1 MSDVA
6 SGLGAGAQAEARA
19 PRLLG
24 LFAAW
29 RLQAYGY
36 LLAALYAVLLLGVY
50 RAGDW
55 LVHAGM
61 PVYTDFTQQWIA
73 ARQAL
78 HGNIALLYDPAR
90 FLKLQAALVGPRD
103 FFYGNWPYPPIFFLF
118 LAPFALLPYAA
129 AFLSWNV
136 VTVGGCI
143 AVVWLITRRMPAIA
157 LVLAS
162 PFTAWNFVAGQN
174 GFLTASLFGAALLC
188 LEERPV
194 LAGLFIGLLTYKPQW
209 GLLIPVALLAGK
221 QWRALT
227 SAAATALLLAGLSL
241 AAFGASAWLAFPR
254 ELLAQ
259 TGAVLVGGG
268 HEFFANPYS
277 GYGYIQTVYGLVRRL
292 HGGAVAAWALQG
304 AVSVAAAVIV
314 WRVWRSPARY
324 ALKAATLSAAAFLA
338 TPYAFAYDFA
348 ALAIPV
354 AFLAADQMRCG
365 LERGEQTVLLALFGA
380 SLAILASFGSLPLG
394 PFIVIALLVLIL
406 RRVQGSARGGVV
418 RPRAGSAMSS

>member
-1 MSDVA
+1 M
-6 SGLGAGAQAEARA
+6 AEAVESVGAEVAREGCA
-19 PRLLG
+19 PRLIG
-24 LFAAW
+24 IFAAW

-36 LLAALYAVLLLGVY
+36 LLALIYAALLLSMYKVG
-50 RAGDW
+50 GW
-55 LVHAGM
+55 LVRGNGV
-61 PVYTDFTQQWIA
+61 PIYSDFTPAWVA
-73 ARQAL
+73 GVQAL
-78 HGNIALLYDPAR
+78 HGNVAPLYDPAR
-90 FLKLQAALVGPRD
+90 FLQLQAALVGPQKH
-103 FFYGNWPYPPIFFLF
+103 FFDIWPYPPTFFF
-118 LAPFALLPYAA
+118 VVAPFGLLPFVAA
-129 AFLSWNV
+129 VLCWEA
-136 VTVGGCI
+136 VTLGGCLAAI
-143 AVVWLITRRMPAIA
+143 YLITRRMPAIA

-162 PFTAWNFVAGQN
+162 PFTVGNLYFGQN
-174 GFLTASLFGAALLC
+174 GFLTASLFGAALYF

-221 QWRALT
+221 EWRALA

-241 AAFGASAWLAFPR
+241 AAFGAGAWVAFPQQ
-254 ELLAQ
+254 LVAQ
-259 TGAVLVGGG
+259 TGQVTVEIG
-268 HEFFANPYS
+268 HFLSNPYS
-277 GYGYIQTVYGLVRRL
+277 GYGYIQTVNGLVRRL

-338 TPYAFAYDFA
+338 TPWAFIYDFA

-365 LERGEQTVLLALFGA
+365 LLRGEQTVLLALFGA

-394 PFIVIALLVLIL
+394 PFIVIALLALIL

-418 RPRAGSAMSS
+418 RPRAGSAVSP